1 MNTIRWFRV
10 ILSVVFILLGLA
22 FGSYFYIKE
31 HPTPIAFD
39 GCAVNFSP
47 DGSSEVILFGDPRCP
62 K

>member
-10 ILSVVFILLGLA
+10 ILSTVFILLGLA
-22 FGSYFYIKE
+22 FGLYFYIQK
-31 HPTPIAFD
+31 HPTPIVFD

-47 DGSSEVILFGDPRCP
+47 DGASEVIKFGDVRCP